1 MRLALAG
8 LLAFQSSIALASDQ
22 AAESACLSPGDA
34 VEIVTAQA
42 VVAPREA
49 LGHVRRAVPDSD
61 VLRAALCREPDRLVY
76 RVVLLTKDGRI
87 VRVTVD
93 APSGQVKTVH

>member
-1 MRLALAG
+1 MRFAIVG
-8 LLAFQSSIALASDQ
+8 LLVARSSLGW
-22 AAESACLSPGDA
+22 AADRGSEPACLSPGDT
-34 VEIVTAQA
+34 VEIVTARQ
-42 VVAPREA
+42 VVKPSDA
-49 LGHVRRAVPDSD
+49 LVHVRRAVPDSEI
-61 VLRAALCREPDRLVY
+61 LRAYLCREPHSLVY